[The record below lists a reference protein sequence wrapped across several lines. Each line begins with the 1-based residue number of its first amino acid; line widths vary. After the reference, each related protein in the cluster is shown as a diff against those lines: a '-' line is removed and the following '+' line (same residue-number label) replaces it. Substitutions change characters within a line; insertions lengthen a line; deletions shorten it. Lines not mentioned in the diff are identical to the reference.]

1 MATAESTPQVERA
14 FEPDFGCEA
23 ISACTTTSRS
33 ALDDSMS
40 PPAGPTSRPATSGC
54 DKPDIEVGRVGP
66 VVAAG
71 GVAVAAVVDAA
82 GAVVAGARHRRHH
95 HQTTLQFAH
104 LETLPLRKHKMT
116 ISSIVFEDSF

>member
-33 ALDDSMS
+33 APDDSMS

-54 DKPDIEVGRVGP
+54 DKPDIEAGRVGP
-66 VVAAG
+66 
-71 GVAVAAVVDAA
+71 AVAAVGAA
-82 GAVVAGARHRRHH
+82 VGVVVVVAGAVVGVGAVVAGAHHRRHH
-95 HQTTLQFAH
+95 HHLWPAFLAH
-104 LETLPLRKHKMT
+104 GPAAGRIEVHT
-116 ISSIVFEDSF
+116 